1 MQVDA
6 DARAYDALSK
16 HPRAADLATI
26 TRSLMAS
33 AFQLK
38 RIEPRPEQVGV
49 LAVEMQLSREQAR
62 TPFGNALDILE
73 RGPED
78 DAGRALT
85 RALAAHVVATF
96 PPKNR
101 DEEERLANE
110 LLWLAAHT
118 QFDAT
123 GLIDR
128 ALGDAAGGLWAAI
141 ADRIRR
147 IDQGSLPAFGRGE
160 ALLGGVALA
169 SSGAQFA
176 TEQAA
181 ALAADVRDGKLAR
194 VLAVRSAAAGPVEP
208 LLGEMAPVP
217 HGPVATTLLAITGVL
232 FVTQAARLFAKVV
245 LAYRRP
251 AEVIVLDQGD
261 RGGVRIRW
269 RVELLGRTMRD
280 RDVVVPR
287 AALLRASREVRYPKI
302 ALYTGLFSLA
312 VGSYV
317 GVWAFVD
324 GIRAA
329 SPSLLASGIV
339 IVGIGVALDFALSSI
354 WPSARGRCR
363 MLFVPRD
370 GAKLCVGG
378 VDTQRADAVLAR
390 LAGP

>member
-26 TRSLMAS
+26 TRSLMGS

-38 RIEPRPEQVGV
+38 RIEPRPEQVGD
-49 LAVEMQLSREQAR
+49 LAVEMQLSREQAG
-62 TPFGNALDILE
+62 TPFGNALDILQ

-85 RALAAHVVATF
+85 RALAAHVIATF
-96 PPKNR
+96 PPKSR
-101 DEEERLANE
+101 DEEDRLANE

-169 SSGAQFA
+169 SSSAQSA

-208 LLGEMAPVP
+208 LLGEMAPAP
-217 HGPVATTLLAITGVL
+217 RGPVATTLLAMTGVL
-232 FVTQAARLFAKVV
+232 LVMHAARLFAQVA

-251 AEVIVLDQGD
+251 AEVVVLDQGD
-261 RGGVRIRW
+261 SGGVRVRW

-302 ALYTGLFSLA
+302 ALYAGLLSLA
-312 VGSYV
+312 VGSYA
-317 GVWAFVD
+317 GVSAFVD
-324 GIRAA
+324 GVRAA
-329 SPSLLASGIV
+329 SPSLLASGIA

-354 WPSARGRCR
+354 WPSTRGRCR

-378 VDTQRADAVLAR
+378 VDTQRADAALAR